1 MNREQMYV
9 NKRVQAKRFFAGD
22 LIIFFTILLL
32 AVGSF
37 LLINIRSSDGKL
49 LAVITQN
56 GTERYRIALEEV
68 TDRIEIEIDGSYV
81 ELLVAENGRIRFERA
96 DCPDQI
102 CVNTGWISR
111 PGQVAVCVPA
121 GVIVKIVGYSDEEE
135 EIDIFLQ

>member
-22 LIIFFTILLL
+22 LIIFLTILLL

-96 DCPDQI
+96 DLI
-102 CVNTGWISR
+102 
-111 PGQVAVCVPA
+111 
-121 GVIVKIVGYSDEEE
+121 
-135 EIDIFLQ
+135 